1 MTTLARF
8 LAGVTLG
15 VIAPLGVILGLAY
28 LSGEDPQVVVHGN
41 LSEIRKSELRSVVE
55 QAIAETG
62 RWVTKPA
69 IRDEAAKLPW
79 VVKTRVWRTVTN
91 SLHIDVL
98 ESIEEQRPTE
108 RLAKGTEES
117 LVLKNTSRT
126 QAHVVSQELVD
137 RLKKLARVSGDPVET
152 VDHSSEGLVITLES
166 GTSVLLGN
174 RDFDSRMQRFL
185 TVAQEIEIE
194 MDMSRL
200 VADARY
206 DTGVAV
212 AAIDIE
218 RDKSYDTDASITND
232 PVVIT
237 HE

>member
-15 VIAPLGVILGLAY
+15 VIVPLGVILGLAY
-28 LSGEDPQVVVHGN
+28 LSGEAPQVVVHGS
-41 LSEIRKSELRSVVE
+41 LGEDRKSELREVVE
-55 QAIAETG
+55 NVVSVHG
-62 RWVTKPA
+62 RWVAKSVV
-69 IRDEAAKLPW
+69 RDQTAELPW

-91 SLHIDVL
+91 SLHVEVIHSIDPT
-98 ESIEEQRPTE
+98 RPKP
-108 RLAKGTEES
+108 RLASEFGDGLHASEPAKS
-117 LVLKNTSRT
+117 QALVVDKELVVRLKN
-126 QAHVVSQELVD
+126 
-137 RLKKLARVSGDPVET
+137 LARIGGYVVES
-152 VDHSSEGLVITLES
+152 VIQSSEGVVITLES

-174 RDFDSRMQRFL
+174 QDFGARMNRFL
-185 TVAQEIEIE
+185 RVKRAIDEGT
-194 MDMSRL
+194 DLSRL

-212 AAIDIE
+212 AVVDHE
-218 RDKSYDTDASITND
+218 DDKSYDTDGSIAND

>member
-28 LSGEDPQVVVHGN
+28 LSGEGPQVVVHGN
-41 LSEIRKSELRSVVE
+41 LSEARKTELSSVIERTV
-55 QAIAETG
+55 AETG
-62 RWVTKPA
+62 RWVAKA
-69 IRDEAAKLPW
+69 DVKDEVAKLSW
-79 VVKTRVWRTVTN
+79 VVKTRIWRTVTN
-91 SLHIDVL
+91 SLHVEVL
-98 ESIEEQRPTE
+98 ESTGERRPVRRSAPE
-108 RLAKGTEES
+108 LDES
-117 LVLKNTSRT
+117 LGVRDASSHPTPV
-126 QAHVVSQELVD
+126 ASQELVD
-137 RLKKLARVSGDPVET
+137 RLRKLARMGGDPIET

-174 RDFDSRMQRFL
+174 RDFDSRMKRFL
-185 TVAQEIEIE
+185 TVAQEIEME
-194 MDMSRL
+194 TDLSRL

-212 AAIDIE
+212 AVIDVE
-218 RDKSYDTDASITND
+218 EDKSYDTDASITHD